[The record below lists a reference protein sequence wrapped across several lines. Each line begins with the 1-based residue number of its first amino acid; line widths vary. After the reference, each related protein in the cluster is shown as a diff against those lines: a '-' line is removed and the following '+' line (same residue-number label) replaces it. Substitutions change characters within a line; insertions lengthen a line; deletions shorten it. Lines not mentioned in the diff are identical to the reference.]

1 MFCPQCGK
9 ENPPQARFCHDC
21 GSALP
26 ADAGAPAQPPQ
37 DASPAPVAPA
47 APAQVTRTQ
56 VTAAAVDPTPAPV
69 PAPASGDAV
78 QGDVA
83 EQVKQARGR
92 TRRKI
97 PVVML
102 VILVALACASAAF
115 AAHYVYTNFIAPA
128 LEQQEKPAAKKTEEK
143 TEEKAEPE
151 DPEKAQKA
159 VFNDVLSAYQG
170 AQANGWP
177 ATSFDDTLSSLSE
190 IKGGRQLYQGTAHP
204 YYYDQNEE
212 LKYAYADLNSDGTLE
227 LLIAAINGEEY
238 APVEIY
244 ANNGGAAQRV
254 GAGSQDW
261 PFVYPTLFKSG
272 EISIGSRT
280 YGGGASYFHIES
292 DGTLTLD
299 ASLTNE
305 QILTGQS
312 TIGDLGDK
320 YAVGDFTWTALADFA
335 EVK

>member
-26 ADAGAPAQPPQ
+26 TDALSQASQDAPA
-37 DASPAPVAPA
+37 APA
-47 APAQVTRTQ
+47 GPEAPAQVTRAQ
-56 VTAAAVDPTPAPV
+56 ATATPDASDPAPA
-69 PAPASGDAV
+69 PAPASADAV

-128 LEQQEKPAAKKTEEK
+128 LEQQEEKPAVKK

-159 VFNDVLSAYQG
+159 VFNEVLSAYQA
-170 AQANGWP
+170 AQNDGWP
-177 ATSFDDTLSSLSE
+177 ASSFDDTLSYLSE

-204 YYYDQNEE
+204 YYYAQNEE

-238 APVEIY
+238 GLVEIY
-244 ANNGGAAQRV
+244 ANNGGTAQRV

-261 PFVYPTLFKSG
+261 PFVFPTLFKSG

-312 TIGDLGDK
+312 TFSDPGEA
-320 YAVGDFTWTALADFA
+320 YAVGDFSWTALADFA